1 MRKNSRRNM
10 AAGTVE
16 KIADTIGNNMKD
28 IRCNSRS
35 SKFTVKYVVS
45 EINRV
50 LPEELQITTGLYYKW
65 ESEERMPTARHIPA
79 IAYALGVSE
88 AALFHWQ
95 TFKRDVG
102 MGNQERLIESIC
114 ALSDDKIK
122 ELAWLVSG
130 WDGDVKAL
138 VEFDMLYVSMP
149 VEDRRD
155 VASLGIR
162 LYDVCKKEDRLRRD
176 VPMADF
182 PYLQQV
188 LRDMWADDKDKYS
201 CLLYTSPSPR
211 DS

>member
-1 MRKNSRRNM
+1 MRKNGRLNKTVGI
-10 AAGTVE
+10 AGE
-16 KIADTIGNNMKD
+16 ISDTIGCNMKD
-28 IRCNSRS
+28 IRRNSRS

-95 TFKRDVG
+95 SFKKNVG
-102 MGNQERLIESIC
+102 VGDLEKLKESIC
-114 ALSDDKIK
+114 ALDDDKIR

-162 LYDVCKKEDRLRRD
+162 LYDVCRKENRLRQD
-176 VPMADF
+176 VPCADF
-182 PYLQQV
+182 LYLQQA
-188 LRDMWADDKDKYS
+188 LRDMWIDEKGKYKH
-201 CLLYTSPSPR
+201 
-211 DS
+211 

>member
-1 MRKNSRRNM
+1 MRKNGRLNKTVGI
-10 AAGTVE
+10 AGE
-16 KIADTIGNNMKD
+16 ISDTIGCNMKD
-28 IRCNSRS
+28 IRRNSRS

-95 TFKRDVG
+95 SFKKNVG
-102 MGNQERLIESIC
+102 VGDLVKLKESIC
-114 ALSDDKIK
+114 ALDDDKIR

-138 VEFDMLYVSMP
+138 VEFDMLYASMP

-155 VASLGIR
+155 IASLGIR
-162 LYDVCKKEDRLRRD
+162 LYDVCRKENKLRQD
-176 VPMADF
+176 VPCADF
-182 PYLQQV
+182 LYLQQA
-188 LRDMWADDKDKYS
+188 LRDMWIDEKGKYKH
-201 CLLYTSPSPR
+201 
-211 DS
+211 

>member
-1 MRKNSRRNM
+1 
-10 AAGTVE
+10 
-16 KIADTIGNNMKD
+16 
-28 IRCNSRS
+28 
-35 SKFTVKYVVS
+35 
-45 EINRV
+45 
-50 LPEELQITTGLYYKW
+50 
-65 ESEERMPTARHIPA
+65 
-79 IAYALGVSE
+79 
-88 AALFHWQ
+88 
-95 TFKRDVG
+95 

-176 VPMADF
+176 VPMVDF
-182 PYLQQV
+182 PYLQQT
-188 LRDMWADDKDKYS
+188 LRDMWADDKDKYR
-201 CLLYTSPSPR
+201 C
-211 DS
+211 

>member
-1 MRKNSRRNM
+1 MRKNGRINK
-10 AAGTVE
+10 TVGMTGE
-16 KIADTIGNNMKD
+16 IADTIGCNMKD
-28 IRCNSRS
+28 IRRNSRS

-95 TFKRDVG
+95 SFKKNVG
-102 MGNQERLIESIC
+102 VGDLVKLKESIC
-114 ALSDDKIK
+114 ALDDDKIR

-138 VEFDMLYVSMP
+138 VEFGMLYASMP

-162 LYDVCKKEDRLRRD
+162 LYDVCRKEDRLRQD
-176 VPMADF
+176 VPCADF
-182 PYLQQV
+182 LYLQQA
-188 LRDMWADDKDKYS
+188 LRDMWIDEKGKYKH
-201 CLLYTSPSPR
+201 
-211 DS
+211 

>member
-1 MRKNSRRNM
+1 MRKNGRMNKTVGI
-10 AAGTVE
+10 AGE
-16 KIADTIGNNMKD
+16 ISDTIGCNMKD
-28 IRCNSRS
+28 IRRNSRS
-35 SKFTVKYVVS
+35 SKFIVKYVVS

-95 TFKRDVG
+95 SFKKNVG
-102 MGNQERLIESIC
+102 VGDLVKLKESIC
-114 ALSDDKIK
+114 ALDDDKIR

-138 VEFDMLYVSMP
+138 VEFDMLYASMP

-155 VASLGIR
+155 IASLGIR
-162 LYDVCKKEDRLRRD
+162 LYDVCRKENKLRQD
-176 VPMADF
+176 VPCADF
-182 PYLQQV
+182 LYLQQA
-188 LRDMWADDKDKYS
+188 LRDMWIDEKGKYKH
-201 CLLYTSPSPR
+201 
-211 DS
+211 

>member
-1 MRKNSRRNM
+1 MRKNGRLNM
-10 AAGTVE
+10 AVGAAE
-16 KIADTIGNNMKD
+16 EISDTIGYNMKD
-28 IRCNSRS
+28 IRRNSRS

-88 AALFHWQ
+88 TALFHWQ
-95 TFKRDVG
+95 SFKRNVG
-102 MGNQERLIESIC
+102 VGDLGRLIESIC
-114 ALSDDKIK
+114 ALNDDKIR

-138 VEFDMLYVSMP
+138 VEFDMLYASMP

-162 LYDVCKKEDRLRRD
+162 LYDVCRKEDGLRQD
-176 VPMADF
+176 VPRADF
-182 PYLQQV
+182 SYLQQA
-188 LRDMWADDKDKYS
+188 LRDLWTEEKGKYK
-201 CLLYTSPSPR
+201 R
-211 DS
+211 